1 VVDVFRTALLVTT
14 LILLAG
20 LSWMFAYRAERHH
33 VRQHVQYFFGEVID
47 RVKMPKAYWQ
57 RYLEGLQTDLARIGL
72 EKFSVAKYAKYV
84 PVGLLVFLGGSRFV
98 FGVPIWI
105 GGTMAVLLLLLPR
118 QVVSELSARYI
129 ITIRKRLIADVIS
142 PGIHALGSGSLEDV
156 CEEIAK
162 DAKSPIIRRE
172 FAYIN
177 ELGRAPGDWNVAKAM
192 MVRAQALHI
201 PEFETLAKLTSEGQ
215 RHNAKLTEIWRDAH
229 DALTDKVQAQSSL
242 LADISIYRTVG
253 TILFL
258 TLVFVVTFGY
268 PQLHVHGAIQLG
280 LFITLISYFIG
291 VSQVAKT
298 KHV

>member
-1 VVDVFRTALLVTT
+1 MFHAALLVTA

-20 LSWMFAYRAERHH
+20 LSWMFAYRIERYR
-33 VRQHVQYFFGEVID
+33 VRQHVQHFFGEVID
-47 RVKMPKAYWQ
+47 HVKKPKVHWQ
-57 RYLEGLQTDLARIGL
+57 HYLDGLQTDLNRIGL
-72 EKFSVAKYAKYV
+72 EKFDVAKYAKYV
-84 PVGLLVFLGGSRFV
+84 PVGLLIFLGGSQFI

-105 GGTMAVLLLLLPR
+105 GGTMAALLLLLPH

-142 PGIHALGSGSLEDV
+142 PGIHALVSGSLEDV
-156 CEEIAK
+156 CEEIEK

-177 ELGRAPGDWNVAKAM
+177 ELGHAPGDWNVAKAM
-192 MVRAQALHI
+192 LVRAQALHI
-201 PEFETLAKLTSEGQ
+201 PEFETLANVTMEGQ

-253 TILFL
+253 MVLFL
-258 TLVFVVTFGY
+258 ALVFVVTFDY
-268 PQLHVHGAIQLG
+268 PQLHVHGVIQLG
-280 LFITLISYFIG
+280 LLITLISYFIG

-298 KHV
+298 NHV